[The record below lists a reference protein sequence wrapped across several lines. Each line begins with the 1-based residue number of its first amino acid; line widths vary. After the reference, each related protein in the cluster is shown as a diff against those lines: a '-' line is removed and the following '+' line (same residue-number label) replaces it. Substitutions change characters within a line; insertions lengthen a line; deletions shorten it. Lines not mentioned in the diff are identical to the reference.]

1 MVKLIKSGQFYMSS
15 NEDVFKVRLG
25 VGFLICGFDLA
36 QRIGFCY
43 WSAQKV
49 SIASFATLL
58 LEQFPSIKFEH
69 SQFAV
74 KIVADE
80 SDGFELEKMFHKL
93 KIKNVKLINRLNIG
107 SEIYFYS
114 KDGRLRAERALT
126 NAERALN
133 NAERNPTQKILQPE
147 AVSVVPRI
155 RVLCIDD
162 SPTIHRLLGHI
173 FESAA
178 DIDVVGTVLDPFL
191 TEEAILK
198 HKPDILTVDIH
209 MQGLNGVELL
219 KKILPKYPIPSLLV
233 TSLSIND
240 GPLVIDGLQAGAVDH
255 IQKPTVENIDQFA
268 EEIIEK
274 VRAAAS
280 SRVRVPS
287 KANKNRRF
295 EAARLDTRGLIAI
308 GASTGGTEALASLLA
323 ELPSQIP
330 PIFVVQHIPEQ
341 FSKAFASRLND
352 MCAFDV
358 LEARDGLRVQTG
370 CVYIAPGGKH
380 MKVRKNHLGQLSIEV
395 SDGEP
400 VNRHKPSVDVLF
412 RSLLG
417 IAPEGKAMALL
428 LTGMGSDGAQGL
440 LDLKNS
446 GVLTLAQ
453 DEESCVVYG
462 MPKVAKELGAA
473 LEVLPL
479 GEMARAIVSYL
490 KISVAA

>member
-25 VGFLICGFDLA
+25 AGFFICGFDLA

-49 SIASFATLL
+49 SIASFASLL

-69 SQFAV
+69 SQFAI

-80 SDGFELEKMFHKL
+80 SDGYELEKIFHKL
-93 KIKNVKLINRLNIG
+93 KIKNIKSINRQNIG

-114 KDGRLRAERALT
+114 KDGRLRAERATT
-126 NAERALN
+126 NAERA
-133 NAERNPTQKILQPE
+133 PTKIVLQPE
-147 AVSVVPRI
+147 TVSVNPKI

-191 TEEAILK
+191 TEEAIIK

-209 MQGLNGVELL
+209 MEGLNGVELL

-240 GPLVIDGLQAGAVDH
+240 GPLVIDGLQSGAVDH

-268 EEIIEK
+268 DEIIEK

-287 KANKNRRF
+287 KGNKNRRF
-295 EAARLDTRGLIAI
+295 ESSRLDTRGLIAI

-358 LEARDGLRVQTG
+358 MEARDGLRVQTG

-380 MKVRKNHLGQLSIEV
+380 MKIRKNHLGQLSIEV

-412 RSLLG
+412 RSLVG
-417 IAPEGKAMALL
+417 IAPEGKTMALL

-446 GVLTLAQ
+446 GVLTIAQ
-453 DEESCVVYG
+453 DAESCVVYG

-473 LEVLPL
+473 TEILPL

-490 KISVAA
+490 KTSVAA

>member
-1 MVKLIKSGQFYMSS
+1 LTVKLIKSGQFYMSS
-15 NEDVFKVRLG
+15 SDDVFKVRLG
-25 VGFLICGFDLA
+25 AGFYICGFDRA
-36 QRIGFCY
+36 QRIAFCY

-49 SIASFATLL
+49 SIASFANLL
-58 LEQFPSIKFEH
+58 LEQFPAIKFEH
-69 SQFAV
+69 SQFAI
-74 KIVADE
+74 KIVADQ
-80 SDGFELEKMFHKL
+80 SDGYELERTFQNL
-93 KIKNVKLINRLNIG
+93 NVKNIKLINRQNVG
-107 SEIYFYS
+107 SEIYFYA
-114 KDGRLRAERALT
+114 KDGRLRAERVLVKT
-126 NAERALN
+126 
-133 NAERNPTQKILQPE
+133 
-147 AVSVVPRI
+147 VVPSEPVTLKTKI

-173 FESAA
+173 FDSAQ
-178 DIDVVGTVLDPFL
+178 DIEVVGTVLDPLL
-191 TEEAILK
+191 TEEAIIK

-209 MQGLNGVELL
+209 MEGLNGVELL

-240 GPLVIDGLQAGAVDH
+240 GPLVIDGLQSGAVDH

-280 SRVRVPS
+280 SRVRIPS
-287 KANKNRRF
+287 KGNKTRRF
-295 EAARLDTRGLIAI
+295 EGARLDSRGLIAI
-308 GASTGGTEALASLLA
+308 GASTGGTEALASLLV

-358 LEARDGLRVQTG
+358 MEARDGLRVQTG

-380 MKVRKNHLGQLSIEV
+380 MKIRKNHLGQLSIEV
-395 SDGEP
+395 SDGDP

-412 RSLLG
+412 RSLVG

-440 LDLKNS
+440 LDLKQS
-446 GVLTLAQ
+446 GVLTIAQ
-453 DEESCVVYG
+453 DAESCVVYG
-462 MPKVAKELGAA
+462 MPKVAKELDAA
-473 LEVLPL
+473 TEILPL

-490 KISVAA
+490 KISAAA

>member
-25 VGFLICGFDLA
+25 AGFLICGFDLA
-36 QRIGFCY
+36 QGIGFCY

-49 SIASFATLL
+49 SIASFASLM

-69 SQFAV
+69 SQFSI

-80 SDGFELEKMFHKL
+80 NDGFELEKIFHKL
-93 KIKNVKLINRLNIG
+93 KIKNVKLINRQNIG

-114 KDGRLRAERALT
+114 KDGRLRAERAPK
-126 NAERALN
+126 NVA
-133 NAERNPTQKILQPE
+133 PQPE
-147 AVSVVPRI
+147 VVSVVPKI

-173 FESAA
+173 FESAP
-178 DIDVVGTVLDPFL
+178 DIEVVGTVLDPFL
-191 TEEAILK
+191 TEEAINK

-209 MQGLNGVELL
+209 MEGLNGVELL

-240 GPLVIDGLQAGAVDH
+240 GPLVIEGLQSGAVDH
-255 IQKPTVENIDQFA
+255 IQKPTVENIDRFA

-274 VRAAAS
+274 VRAAAI
-280 SRVRVPS
+280 SRVRLPS
-287 KANKNRRF
+287 KGNKNRRF
-295 EAARLDTRGLIAI
+295 DSARLDTRALIAI
-308 GASTGGTEALASLLA
+308 GASTGGTEALASLLS

-341 FSKAFASRLND
+341 FSRAFASRLND
-352 MCAFDV
+352 ICAFDV

-380 MKVRKNHLGQLSIEV
+380 MKVHKNHLGQLSIEV
-395 SDGEP
+395 TDGDP

-417 IAPEGKAMALL
+417 ICPEGKSMALL

-446 GVLTLAQ
+446 GVLTIAQ
-453 DEESCVVYG
+453 DAESCVVYG

-473 LEVLPL
+473 TEILPL
-479 GEMARAIVSYL
+479 AEMARAIVSYL
-490 KISVAA
+490 KTSVAA

>member
-15 NEDVFKVRLG
+15 GDDVFKVRLDA
-25 VGFLICGFDLA
+25 GFYICGFDRA
-36 QRIGFCY
+36 QRIAFCY

-49 SIASFATLL
+49 SIASFANLL
-58 LEQFPSIKFEH
+58 MEKFPSLKFEH
-69 SQFAV
+69 SQFEI

-80 SDGFELEKMFHKL
+80 SDGYELEKTFQKL
-93 KIKNVKLINRLNIG
+93 NVKNIKLINRKNVG
-107 SEIYFYS
+107 SEIYFYAR
-114 KDGRLRAERALT
+114 DGRLRAERVLT
-126 NAERALN
+126 K
-133 NAERNPTQKILQPE
+133 T
-147 AVSVVPRI
+147 VVPAEPI
-155 RVLCIDD
+155 ATTPKVRVLCIDD

-173 FESAA
+173 FESAQ
-178 DIDVVGTVLDPFL
+178 DIEVVGTVLDPLL
-191 TEEAILK
+191 TEEAIIK

-209 MQGLNGVELL
+209 MEGLNGVELL

-240 GPLVIDGLQAGAVDH
+240 GPLVIEGLQSGAVDH

-274 VRAAAS
+274 VRATAS
-280 SRVRVPS
+280 SRVRLPS
-287 KANKNRRF
+287 KGNKSRRF
-295 EAARLDTRGLIAI
+295 EGARLDSRGLIAI
-308 GASTGGTEALASLLA
+308 GASTGGTEAIASLLA
-323 ELPSQIP
+323 DLPSQIP

-358 LEARDGLRVQTG
+358 MEARDGMRVQTG

-395 SDGEP
+395 SNGEP

-412 RSLLG
+412 RSLVG
-417 IAPEGKAMALL
+417 IAPEGNAMALL

-440 LDLKNS
+440 LDLKDS
-446 GVLTLAQ
+446 GVLTIAQ
-453 DEESCVVYG
+453 DAESCVVYG
-462 MPKVAKELGAA
+462 MPKVAKEIGAA
-473 LEVLPL
+473 TEILPL
-479 GEMARAIVSYL
+479 AEMARAIVTYL
-490 KISVAA
+490 KTSAAA